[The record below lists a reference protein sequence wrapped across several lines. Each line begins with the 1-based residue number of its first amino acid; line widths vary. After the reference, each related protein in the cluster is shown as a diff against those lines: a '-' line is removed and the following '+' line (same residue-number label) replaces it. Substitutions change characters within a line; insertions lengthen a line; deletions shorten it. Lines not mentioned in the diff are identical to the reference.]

1 MCNGTSCSALLKKQ
15 KPLFEL
21 DTRSSK
27 HTIMHKK
34 IENPYTSTGI
44 YNRQDG
50 SPYRVFVREYIGKN
64 KVKLDTKSS
73 KYYDAQ
79 KEWAS
84 LQGNAAYATGRM
96 KLLAESWKVFWI
108 KTRLNLTQEA
118 ANTVMR
124 KKNENCYT
132 QMQHYTTVRMEV
144 PSAEY
149 VENYL
154 AKETQLN
161 LTQEAANTMMHRKNE
176 NHQNQNTA

>member
-1 MCNGTSCSALLKKQ
+1 
-15 KPLFEL
+15 
-21 DTRSSK
+21 
-27 HTIMHKK
+27 
-34 IENPYTSTGI
+34 
-44 YNRQDG
+44 
-50 SPYRVFVREYIGKN
+50 
-64 KVKLDTKSS
+64 
-73 KYYDAQ
+73 
-79 KEWAS
+79 
-84 LQGNAAYATGRM
+84 
-96 KLLAESWKVFWI
+96 
-108 KTRLNLTQEA
+108 LTQEA

>member
-1 MCNGTSCSALLKKQ
+1 MHQ
-15 KPLFEL
+15 KN
-21 DTRSSK
+21 
-27 HTIMHKK
+27 
-34 IENPYTSTGI
+34 ENHYTSTGI

-50 SPYRVFVREYIGKN
+50 SPYRVFVRKHIGKN
-64 KVKLDTKSS
+64 KVKHETKSS

-79 KEWAS
+79 KAWAS
-84 LQGNAAYATGRM
+84 LQGNAAYVTGRM
-96 KLLAESWKVFWI
+96 KLLAESCWKVFWI
-108 KTRLNLTQEA
+108 KTHLNLTQEA
-118 ANTVMR
+118 ANTVMC